1 MNIIRTDSF
10 KRDYKRLPEK
20 VKRKAEKSLQLLV
33 ANLSHP
39 SLRTKKIKSR
49 ENIWEARVAKD
60 YRFSFET
67 RGDTYVLRR
76 IGRHESV
83 NYSLSI

>member
-1 MNIIRTDSF
+1 MKIIRIDSF
-10 KRDYKRLPEK
+10 KRDYKKLPEK
-20 VKRKAEKSLQLLV
+20 VKRQTEKALQLLV

-60 YRFSFET
+60 YRFSFEI

-76 IGRHESV
+76 IGKHEEV
-83 NYSLSI
+83 LRR